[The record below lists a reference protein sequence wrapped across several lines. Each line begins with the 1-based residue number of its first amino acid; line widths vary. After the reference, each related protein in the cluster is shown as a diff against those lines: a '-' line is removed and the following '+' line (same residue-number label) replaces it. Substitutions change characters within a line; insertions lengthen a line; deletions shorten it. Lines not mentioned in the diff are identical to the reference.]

1 MRRRLFEDEEGVVH
15 LRARVLLHH
24 NIKVTVEELL
34 KYCAKRLHPSA
45 LPDSISMEER
55 DSGSLD

>member
-1 MRRRLFEDEEGVVH
+1 
-15 LRARVLLHH
+15 
-24 NIKVTVEELL
+24 LL

-55 DSGSLD
+55 DSGSLE